1 MAKRFHELH
10 IAGCT
15 RQLPILNLSD
25 TKAIAAFVV
34 LGDVELAEKCAE
46 ALLEKVPKDTEII
59 MTAETK
65 GIPLAEELARLMG
78 HSRYVTARKSV
89 KAYMEDPLFVEDE
102 SITTLGKQRLYLMQE
117 DAALIKG
124 KRVLLLDDVIS
135 LGGSMA
141 GRSRGGGRRRQTDGH
156 HLLGVHAVVQSG
168 ITYETQLRPGEEQD
182 GAFFCA
188 GNLEIV
194 SIFIDRKKFAC

>member
-65 GIPLAEELARLMG
+65 GIPMAEELARLMG

-135 LGGSMA
+135 LGGSMKALRNLAEKA
-141 GRSRGGGRRRQTDGH
+141 GGTVVGQAAAVAEGDAAKRTD
-156 HLLGVHAVVQSG
+156 
-168 ITYETQLRPGEEQD
+168 I
-182 GAFFCA
+182 
-188 GNLEIV
+188 
-194 SIFIDRKKFAC
+194 IFLASMPLFKAE

>member
-25 TKAIAAFVV
+25 TKAIADFVV

-78 HSRYVTARKSV
+78 HNRYVTARKSV

-135 LGGSMA
+135 LGGSMKALRNLAEKA
-141 GRSRGGGRRRQTDGH
+141 GGTVVGQAAAVAEGDAANRTD
-156 HLLGVHAVVQSG
+156 
-168 ITYETQLRPGEEQD
+168 I
-182 GAFFCA
+182 
-188 GNLEIV
+188 
-194 SIFIDRKKFAC
+194 IFLASMPLFKAE